1 MLTITP
7 AGRRRLVTVCVSL
20 LLGITCAAAVT
31 AALGDTFSIVTPARI
46 MPVGDSITR
55 GTGSGWGE
63 GFRLPL
69 VQRMIVGRY
78 TSDFVGA
85 ANHGPPWLYD
95 RNHDGFGGYGIDD
108 ITNRIAAD
116 LNTHRPDYVL
126 LMIGSNDIQ
135 WEWHLDTAPD
145 RLSALIDLITQTR
158 PTANV
163 LVASITPLTDPV
175 MDANARLYNAAIPGI
190 VQAKADAGKRVS
202 FVDMYPVLTV
212 NDLVDNVHPNDA
224 GYAKL
229 AAAWADAVARVRP
242 APPAASA
249 RNCPCSI
256 WGAGDTPGTPQVT
269 TTTAAEVGVKFRT
282 EKAGFI
288 TAVRFYKGA
297 DNAGPHEARLWKAIS
312 DGSTYTTSSTTMT
325 GTLLA
330 NGTVTS
336 GASSGWQEVV
346 FAAPVPVQ
354 AHTLYFATYYA
365 PFGRYAADVGYFRDR
380 EIVNSPLRLPSQ
392 GSIDGNG
399 FIRAGSPGL
408 PQPSPQ
414 GDTNYW
420 VDVVFVP
427 ASPVATTVTA
437 TAVSASQINLSWS
450 AVTNATGYRVER
462 SPDSTTWSALGT
474 VASGVTSYSDTGL
487 AAATT
492 YYYRIIAISNGTE
505 SAPSA
510 SASATTLG
518 DATPPTTPTGLKA
531 ASAKGK
537 VNLSWTG
544 STDAG
549 GSGLAGY
556 RVWRSTSGTA
566 GVFALI
572 GTTAATSTSYTD
584 GSVTGNTDYWYRVT
598 AFDGRGNQS
607 QPSNTVAARPK

>member
-7 AGRRRLVTVCVSL
+7 AGRRRLITVCVSL

-31 AALGDTFSIVTPARI
+31 TALGDIFSIVTPARI

-584 GSVTGNTDYWYRVT
+584 GSVTGHTDYWYRVT
-598 AFDGRGNQS
+598 AFDGGGNQS

>member
-1 MLTITP
+1 MK
-7 AGRRRLVTVCVSL
+7 
-20 LLGITCAAAVT
+20 
-31 AALGDTFSIVTPARI
+31 FS
-46 MPVGDSITR
+46 
-55 GTGSGWGE
+55 
-63 GFRLPL
+63 
-69 VQRMIVGRY
+69 
-78 TSDFVGA
+78 
-85 ANHGPPWLYD
+85 
-95 RNHDGFGGYGIDD
+95 
-108 ITNRIAAD
+108 
-116 LNTHRPDYVL
+116 
-126 LMIGSNDIQ
+126 
-135 WEWHLDTAPD
+135 
-145 RLSALIDLITQTR
+145 
-158 PTANV
+158 
-163 LVASITPLTDPV
+163 
-175 MDANARLYNAAIPGI
+175 
-190 VQAKADAGKRVS
+190 
-202 FVDMYPVLTV
+202 
-212 NDLVDNVHPNDA
+212 
-224 GYAKL
+224 
-229 AAAWADAVARVRP
+229 
-242 APPAASA
+242 
-249 RNCPCSI
+249 
-256 WGAGDTPGTPQVT
+256 
-269 TTTAAEVGVKFRT
+269 T

-288 TAVRFYKGA
+288 TAVRFYKGP

-437 TAVSASQINLSWS
+437 TAVSASRIDLSWS
-450 AVTNATGYRVER
+450 AVTDATGYRVER
-462 SPDSTTWSALGT
+462 SPDGTTWSPLST
-474 VASGVTSYSDTGL
+474 VASAVTSYSDTGL

-492 YYYRIIAISNGTE
+492 YYYRIVAISNGTE

-510 SASATTLG
+510 PASATTASVAPAAPRLSPAPTTQINVAWSGVSNAPAILAVARQHIVERLPPPAPASRLTAAFALHYSPVATIPAPPDSPVPRPHYG
-518 DATPPTTPTGLKA
+518 DVTAPTTPTGLKA

-584 GSVTGNTDYWYRVT
+584 GSVTGKTDYWYRVT

-607 QPSNTVAARPK
+607 QPSNTIAARPK